1 MKISKKDIEKLI
13 KEEIEKLAVENVIKE
28 GFSAYDAAAAPEVK
42 EKLAEYG
49 LDVGSYSDKEIGNLL
64 QSFIYS
70 FGTRIV
76 SVEDTIR
83 MIDSRYGPDGEYR
96 FNKPEDR
103 PTPEKDMARSKKPL
117 VTKLDDP
124 DYRQPDYEPTGVRG
138 TIRRPSHQRKRRGDR
153 DY

>member
-96 FNKPEDR
+96 FNKPEGQVISASEEAIEITNVYHLFR
-103 PTPEKDMARSKKPL
+103 NWEKSFNYTRSP
-117 VTKLDDP
+117 
-124 DYRQPDYEPTGVRG
+124 
-138 TIRRPSHQRKRRGDR
+138 
-153 DY
+153 